1 MKLLEQIRKSMRISH
16 NALDDMLK
24 TDIEAGALDLL
35 RAGVQPYSVNAKG
48 KKIIKE
54 DALIHK
60 AIELYAKAQEDYEG
74 KGERYNVSYEKL
86 RDSLA
91 LCGDY
96 NEG

>member
-1 MKLLEQIRKSMRISH
+1 MKLLDQIKKSMRISH

-24 TDIEAGALDLL
+24 TDIAAGALDLS
-35 RAGVQPYSVNAKG
+35 RASVQPYQSKSNNG
-48 KKIIKE
+48 QSIKN
-54 DALIHK
+54 DALIRK

-74 KGERYNVSYEKL
+74 KGERYQNSYEKL

-96 NEG
+96 NE